1 MTQDRSLKT
10 TERLCGGRD
19 FRLEATPSILIGGAI
34 GGASY
39 VCYAT
44 LFDLLVMPSLR
55 IPGAPMWSYGQQCG
69 VMMVVAFY
77 VGCSVGL
84 SLVVRRWWLTLIAIL
99 FPALVVIA
107 ISRLWSSSFA
117 VYGADPSD
125 WIVFV
130 PVVVGSALCV
140 PLNIVLSI
148 VGYARRASHGM
159 AS

>member
-10 TERLCGGRD
+10 TERPCGGRD

-44 LFDLLVMPSLR
+44 LFEQFVMPSLR
-55 IPGAPMWSYGQQCG
+55 TPGAPMLSYGQQCG

-77 VGCSVGL
+77 VGCSIGL
-84 SLVVRRWWLTLIAIL
+84 SLVARRWWLTLIAIL
-99 FPALVVIA
+99 FPVFIVLA
-107 ISRLWSSSFA
+107 ISNLWSSNFA

-130 PVVVGSALCV
+130 PVVVGSVLCV

-148 VGYARRASHGM
+148 VGYSRRARRRVAF
-159 AS
+159 